1 MARIYGKVESPED
14 IRRIN
19 CIIRDEMLE
28 IDTPEQLTDLK
39 KRSDY
44 LCTLTY
50 SPFWQKKFG
59 AMLEELREVALE
71 ENRVSVRLANY
82 VAKYRGWD
90 KVYSPWGSDK
100 RTIEERLKEI
110 PEEAVKEILESVVE
124 LELSPRIL
132 EEIRRNFCEIRKAMI
147 LADEEEL
154 LEKLKKQGDLIVA
167 VTMLPDF
174 RERFSEVLSE
184 IDELVKKE
192 EERSVKLANIIASV
206 KGWKVEF
213 EAWTEDEIRED
224 ETIEQY
230 VERLLEEEEKA
241 DRYLPTESKYKE
253 GKVLWLVYFHEGKGR
268 HYAKRLYFP
277 GSAKDIELE
286 GPGEFVNRFGKK
298 VWGVR
303 ISYKARVAP
312 ASIKIGSRVIHLP
325 ERWVNRVKVVPLP
338 KGARDVKLIDER
350 PEFAY
355 PVA

>member
-1 MARIYGKVESPED
+1 MARIYGKVESAED
-14 IRRIN
+14 LRRIN

-28 IDTPEQLTDLK
+28 VNSPEQLTDLK

-71 ENRVSVRLANY
+71 ENRITVRLANY
-82 VAKYRGWD
+82 IAKYKGWE
-90 KVYSPWGSDK
+90 KIYSPWGSEQK
-100 RTIEERLKEI
+100 TLEERLKEI
-110 PEEAVKEILESVVE
+110 PEEVMREIFESVVE
-124 LELSPRIL
+124 LKLSPEIL
-132 EEIRRNFCEIRKAMI
+132 EEIRRNFCEIRKAMV
-147 LADEEEL
+147 LADQEEL

-174 RERFSEVLSE
+174 KERFSEVLPKIE
-184 IDELVKKE
+184 ELVARE
-192 EERSVKLANIIASV
+192 EERNVKLANIIATV

-213 EAWTEDEIRED
+213 EEWTENEIRED

-241 DRYLPTESKYKE
+241 DKYLPTELKYKE
-253 GKVLWLVYFHEGKGR
+253 GKVLWLVYFHRGKGR

-277 GSAKDIELE
+277 ASAEDIEFE
-286 GPGEFVNRFGKK
+286 GPGEFVNKFGRK

-303 ISYKARVAP
+303 ITYKARVAP
-312 ASIKIGSRVIHLP
+312 ATIKIGNRAIHLP

-338 KGARDVKLIDER
+338 HEAEEIKLTEER
-350 PEFAY
+350 PSFAY